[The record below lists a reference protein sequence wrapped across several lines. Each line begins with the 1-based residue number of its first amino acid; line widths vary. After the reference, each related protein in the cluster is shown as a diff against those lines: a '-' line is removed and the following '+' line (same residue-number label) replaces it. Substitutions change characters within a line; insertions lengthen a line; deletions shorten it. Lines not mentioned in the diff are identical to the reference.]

1 MKFFFSILIGLFI
14 FSCKNDDRKSIEKKV
29 FIVSKFN
36 NDAEKHNQEA
46 IAKNPELST
55 IKEIKLYDYPKGAVN
70 FIFLNDGTVYFHN
83 EELIWNWCG
92 WSSDKIELTKRKLR
106 KDSLHQISF
115 NQIYP
120 LLQSKSH
127 EKSMKDSFYRLQPL
141 SFSFENDTIENFAM
155 YKLLQ
160 DIDSLGYH
168 SFTIRRIAPFEIET
182 TNAKKQH

>member
-1 MKFFFSILIGLFI
+1 MKFFFLILISLFI
-14 FSCKNDDRKSIEKKV
+14 YSCKNKDRKSIEKKI

-36 NDAEKHNQEA
+36 DDVENHNQEA
-46 IAKNPELST
+46 LAKNPELLN

-83 EELIWNWCG
+83 EELIFNFCG
-92 WSSDKIELTKRKLR
+92 WGSDKIKPTIRNLT
-106 KDSLHQISF
+106 KDSLHQIRF

-120 LLQSKSH
+120 LLKSKSL
-127 EKSMKDSFYRLQPL
+127 EKNMKDNFDRLKPL
-141 SFSFENDTIENFAM
+141 SFSFENDTVKNFDF

-168 SFTIRRIAPFEIET
+168 SFTVRRIAPFETENINT
-182 TNAKKQH
+182 QK